1 MKKSNKTRIQVALSD
16 QVIALIDKYCEIA
29 GMTRSAY
36 CASVI
41 SQSIVTTQNF
51 VDTVSDS
58 FAKTVKE
65 GEAK

>member
-16 QVIALIDKYCEIA
+16 QVIALIDKYCDMT

-58 FAKTVKE
+58 FAKNLKE